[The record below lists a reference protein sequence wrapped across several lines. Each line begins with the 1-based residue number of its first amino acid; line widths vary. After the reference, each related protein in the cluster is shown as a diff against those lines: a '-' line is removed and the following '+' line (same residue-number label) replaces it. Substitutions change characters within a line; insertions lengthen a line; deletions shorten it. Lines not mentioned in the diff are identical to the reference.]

1 MKNSVPILQ
10 TLRSGRNCQ
19 QGNSRMGNS
28 LRASFL
34 ASVPFCFLR
43 IRPFLSARPPLPTEE
58 SPSSRAFHHLMA
70 LNLLCLSMKTVP
82 MTPAEG
88 TPVPAW
94 LPPALTPAEF
104 STSRFLPSC
113 SFTRCFPP
121 EPARCPDQGAALLP
135 SVHSPLGTL
144 GSHSGLCWSPHLSF

>member
-58 SPSSRAFHHLMA
+58 SPSSRAFHHLMV

-82 MTPAEG
+82 MTLAEG

-104 STSRFLPSC
+104 STSRFLLAPRYDTC
-113 SFTRCFPP
+113 RV
-121 EPARCPDQGAALLP
+121 Q
-135 SVHSPLGTL
+135 
-144 GSHSGLCWSPHLSF
+144 HLSFPALLQLHALFPPGACKVP